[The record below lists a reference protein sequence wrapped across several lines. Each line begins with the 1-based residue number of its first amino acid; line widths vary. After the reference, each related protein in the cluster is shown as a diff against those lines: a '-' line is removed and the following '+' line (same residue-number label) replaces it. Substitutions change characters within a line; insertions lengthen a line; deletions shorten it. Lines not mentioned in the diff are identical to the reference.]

1 MKRLALLCLMFAAV
15 TVAAAAQ
22 DLAARIATR
31 IAQTPNQGVGVYYRR
46 LDRPDSVFVDAG
58 HRFHA
63 ASTMK
68 VPVMIQAFRDA
79 DAGTLRLS
87 DSLTVVNEF
96 HSIVDRSE

>member
-1 MKRLALLCLMFAAV
+1 MKRLMLWCLACAAV
-15 TVAAAAQ
+15 GSGPLAAQ

-31 IAQTPNQGVGVYYRR
+31 IAQTPNQCVGVYYRR
-46 LDRPDSVFVDAG
+46 LDRPDSLLVDAG

-79 DAGTLRLS
+79 DAGTLRL
-87 DSLTVVNEF
+87 DDRLPVIKTFKSL
-96 HSIVDRSE
+96 